1 MQEVGPAV
9 EVSES
14 FRVDSK
20 MPSFMADILRKNEDE
35 EAAKNG
41 DNLTGE
47 ERREVT
53 MSILK
58 DHFGDR
64 VIHYKKYSG
73 TVEDIVDDCPA
84 AYYYFKKGPEAFIE
98 WVEAEET
105 EPIHDTDDAT
115 NESREDEIF
124 TVAEEG
130 MVESSYADQ
139 QKDAL
144 AEKESLEVSKADQTA
159 SKNDEALDS
168 IPDEQAS
175 AVDKAEPDRR
185 DRSRV
190 DKKANAERSEKT
202 EKVSKDKKVD
212 TSREKNKK
220 QPTQSQVEAVV
231 EVLQEPEVFKP
242 VINIDAPNITNKPEQ
257 DVKTEK
263 TDLVADEPSP
273 EMAATQ
279 HLESFQ
285 TDSPEED
292 VPAEVNDA
300 ADSQSIEELQTNT
313 DLIDEVLLNEDI
325 EKPQSTQVVAQFEN
339 WQEFAKDEPLLDELF
354 ITMSEQLDT
363 ELFIEETD
371 EAVINTESDVQSD
384 TEPTAIEYA
393 FEDFQKAEILQDL
406 QGQEIFDSLLSEQA
420 SAELVTLLTAVRVSK
435 KSVEKLY
442 GAKTKEECAQY
453 LNEIIVELTHI
464 LEALGYKYP
473 EYYVRDFLSGH
484 SIEALRSLINELE
497 KSLRHAMYREVR
509 QTQRHQAKHRQT
521 RLGKFASYIM
531 QAASSKLFV
540 SQTTN

>member
-1 MQEVGPAV
+1 MLKEV
-9 EVSES
+9 
-14 FRVDSK
+14 
-20 MPSFMADILRKNEDE
+20 
-35 EAAKNG
+35 
-41 DNLTGE
+41 
-47 ERREVT
+47 
-53 MSILK
+53 
-58 DHFGDR
+58 
-64 VIHYKKYSG
+64 
-73 TVEDIVDDCPA
+73 
-84 AYYYFKKGPEAFIE
+84 
-98 WVEAEET
+98 
-105 EPIHDTDDAT
+105 
-115 NESREDEIF
+115 
-124 TVAEEG
+124 VA
-130 MVESSYADQ
+130 
-139 QKDAL
+139 
-144 AEKESLEVSKADQTA
+144 
-159 SKNDEALDS
+159 
-168 IPDEQAS
+168 
-175 AVDKAEPDRR
+175 
-185 DRSRV
+185 
-190 DKKANAERSEKT
+190 
-202 EKVSKDKKVD
+202 
-212 TSREKNKK
+212 
-220 QPTQSQVEAVV
+220 
-231 EVLQEPEVFKP
+231 P
-242 VINIDAPNITNKPEQ
+242 VISIDAPNLTTQLEH

-263 TDLVADEPSP
+263 TDVIVGEPTP
-273 EMAATQ
+273 EPVATQ
-279 HLESFQ
+279 PLESFQ
-285 TDSPEED
+285 LASPEEG
-292 VPAEVNDA
+292 VSVEVNDT
-300 ADSQSIEELQTNT
+300 ADSQLAEELYVSK
-313 DLIDEVLLNEDI
+313 DLIDEVLLNEDA
-325 EKPQSTQVVAQFEN
+325 EKPQGAQVVAQFEN
-339 WQEFAKDEPLLDELF
+339 WQELAKDEPLLDELF

-521 RLGKFASYIM
+521 RLGKFVSYIM